1 MIFTYIYTL
10 HLHLHLHTFT
20 LYTFPVDIISV
31 VGSSFR
37 CLLILGFRNVSYK
50 QIGVPIRDKDRG

>member
-10 HLHLHLHTFT
+10 HLHLHTFT
-20 LYTFPVDIISV
+20 LYTFAVDIISV

>member
-10 HLHLHLHTFT
+10 HLHLHTFT
-20 LYTFPVDIISV
+20 LYTFAVDIISV
-31 VGSSFR
+31 AGSSFR